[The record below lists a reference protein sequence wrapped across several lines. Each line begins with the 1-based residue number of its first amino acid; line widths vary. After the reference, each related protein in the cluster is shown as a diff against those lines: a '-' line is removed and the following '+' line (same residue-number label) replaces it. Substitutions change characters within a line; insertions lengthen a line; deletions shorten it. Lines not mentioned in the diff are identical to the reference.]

1 MILCPSC
8 GACVERRNYRPFVDD
23 IDSCECT
30 RLVVVNDIWRYCLS
44 RCTFEYVDGWGEVIV
59 EAPFETDTRAVA
71 CEDFPS
77 FLEEISVWT
86 VLQS

>member
-8 GACVERRNYRPFVDD
+8 GTVVENRYVREFVDLD
-23 IDSCECT
+23 TCRCS
-30 RLVVVNDIWRYCLS
+30 RLIVANDIWRYCLS